1 MDIQLA
7 LGQALIALPQPD
19 PPHKDVFERI
29 RKARCM
35 FHNILKKCN
44 GKGSY
49 KTVDLSTKVQEQT
62 PGTSASNRMANSQ
75 TGEQNSISNRTESMP
90 NGAENMSTNGATN
103 TNSEKTM
110 DRRGDERKA
119 SKWFQLEINAAA
131 EMIVLAD
138 SYCDFLEATK
148 VYDQVMRQF
157 NDKPIEVF
165 KGFKL

>member
-1 MDIQLA
+1 M
-7 LGQALIALPQPD
+7 
-19 PPHKDVFERI
+19 
-29 RKARCM
+29 
-35 FHNILKKCN
+35 
-44 GKGSY
+44 
-49 KTVDLSTKVQEQT
+49 DLSTKVQEQT